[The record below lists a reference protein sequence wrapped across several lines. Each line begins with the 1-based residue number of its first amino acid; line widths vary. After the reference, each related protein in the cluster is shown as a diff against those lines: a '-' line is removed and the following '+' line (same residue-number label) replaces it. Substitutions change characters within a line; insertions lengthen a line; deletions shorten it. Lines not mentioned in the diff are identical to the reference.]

1 MTVLNDVLGELASIS
16 KYFQRSGLTTIE
28 AFQFAK
34 AKICKIRSQYL
45 GETPHWTDAVKNVL
59 NSIECDVDKT
69 VILRFVEVL
78 CNHLEKRF
86 PDDDLLDWQAFD
98 HSANTRDSSF
108 EFGKE
113 SLYKLIRRFSSVI
126 PNCEENVI
134 STICEQY
141 NDFKFLIAEK
151 VKTGSIQTFSVVISF
166 VLKDEDMKM
175 VSILLDI
182 CGTFQASSADCERGF
197 SLINSIKT
205 KSRNRL
211 EVNHLVDLMSIKF

>member
-1 MTVLNDVLGELASIS
+1 M
-16 KYFQRSGLTTIE
+16 
-28 AFQFAK
+28 
-34 AKICKIRSQYL
+34 
-45 GETPHWTDAVKNVL
+45 
-59 NSIECDVDKT
+59 
-69 VILRFVEVL
+69 
-78 CNHLEKRF
+78 
-86 PDDDLLDWQAFD
+86 LDWQAFD
-98 HSANTRDSSF
+98 HSAITRESSF

-151 VKTGSIQTFSVVISF
+151 VKTGSIQTFSDVISF

-182 CGTFQASSADCERGF
+182 CDKFHGSSADCERGF
-197 SLINSIKT
+197 SLMNSIKT

-211 EVNHLVDLMSIKF
+211 EVNHLLDLMRIKFYLSSGNTIDLDAVYKRWATHKDRREVLTTNE